1 MSPIYFLKP
10 PPQTHQ
16 RSAAEHALA
25 DDNMKNVNYQLPS
38 VDESKEIEDWM
49 AGADA
54 VMALEGGTAVKAMFL
69 NDKTLESSR
78 PAAEQANYEDY
89 QKVYKLVAAFT

>member
-1 MSPIYFLKP
+1 MGCANLPRFVGGLFRGLCKP
-10 PPQTHQ
+10 TTFYW
-16 RSAAEHALA
+16 LA
-25 DDNMKNVNYQLPS
+25 